1 MKKVTLPG
9 PPRSWGN
16 DEVTAFID
24 NARLNSFASYAN
36 LRSEYAKL
44 SEIDAIFRKLVESL
58 LNTKDWFAAFFLLR
72 AHSAFLAGTH
82 LGMSGQTA
90 ETYASLRLCLEN
102 ALYGLYL
109 SQNPGSRATWLRRHK
124 SEEARQRVKSE
135 FTNQKLF
142 GHLRALDG
150 KEAVVAKHL
159 YERCIDYGAH
169 PNERALTV
177 SLKRETRA
185 DAVEFRVVYLSADS
199 VVVRACLKT
208 ATQVGASVLGI
219 FRLVFRG
226 RFDLTGLTQAL
237 SRARQSL

>member
-1 MKKVTLPG
+1 MRPPCNSLPSPPLPDIVPAPCYREEHDFTELMRRCPTRCSRSKRHRRDMKKVTLPG

-90 ETYASLRLCLEN
+90 ETYAS
-102 ALYGLYL
+102 
-109 SQNPGSRATWLRRHK
+109 
-124 SEEARQRVKSE
+124 
-135 FTNQKLF
+135 
-142 GHLRALDG
+142 
-150 KEAVVAKHL
+150 
-159 YERCIDYGAH
+159 
-169 PNERALTV
+169 
-177 SLKRETRA
+177 
-185 DAVEFRVVYLSADS
+185 
-199 VVVRACLKT
+199 
-208 ATQVGASVLGI
+208 
-219 FRLVFRG
+219 
-226 RFDLTGLTQAL
+226 
-237 SRARQSL
+237 